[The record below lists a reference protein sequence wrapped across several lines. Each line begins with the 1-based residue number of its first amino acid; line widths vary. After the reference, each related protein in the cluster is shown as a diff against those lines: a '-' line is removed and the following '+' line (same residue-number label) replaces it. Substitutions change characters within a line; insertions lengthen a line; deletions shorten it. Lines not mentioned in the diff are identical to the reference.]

1 MKYRFPCAAVL
12 LLASGC
18 APSNEQSARTPPR
31 FTAAMNHPYFP
42 LTANK
47 LSVYEGEHDGQ
58 RIYEEVRT
66 RFESR
71 TIQGVPCS
79 TLLQDVY
86 VDSELTEMTSEW
98 YAQDLDGNVW
108 RFGEENLVRDGQ
120 DFVVG
125 PNSWVAG
132 EAGFDAWIAFA
143 AVIREGDRY
152 TGHQPSGTEVFE
164 VTSVNAK
171 VTVAGGSFANCVEI
185 LENPEGTDQDIILY
199 APGVGRVL
207 ETSSHGKLELV
218 SERKQ

>member
-1 MKYRFPCAAVL
+1 MKYRLPCSAVL
-12 LLASGC
+12 LLAFGC
-18 APSNEQSARTPPR
+18 ARSSEPSAHTSPR
-31 FTAAMNHPYFP
+31 FTAAMSHPYFP

-79 TLLQDVY
+79 TLQQDVY
-86 VDSELTEMTSEW
+86 VDGELTEITSEW
-98 YAQDLDGNVW
+98 YAQDLEGNVW
-108 RFGEENLVRDGQ
+108 RFGEENLLRDGE
-120 DFVVG
+120 DFVKG
-125 PNSWVAG
+125 PDSWVAG

-152 TGHQPSGTEVFE
+152 IGRQPSGTEVFE
-164 VTSVNAK
+164 VTSVGAN

-185 LENPEGTDQDIILY
+185 LEDPEGADQDIILY